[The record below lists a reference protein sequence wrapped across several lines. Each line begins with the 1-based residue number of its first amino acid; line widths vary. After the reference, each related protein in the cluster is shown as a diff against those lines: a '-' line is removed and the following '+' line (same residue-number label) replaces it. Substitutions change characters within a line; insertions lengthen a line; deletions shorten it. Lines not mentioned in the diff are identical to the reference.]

1 MTSRTSRTNGSANN
15 THSDGATEHRMF
27 QIFVHLAA
35 DVYSHGVGELEG
47 VEESVSDDAGST
59 KKC

>member
-1 MTSRTSRTNGSANN
+1 
-15 THSDGATEHRMF
+15 MF
-27 QIFVHLAA
+27 DIFLFYLAA
-35 DVYSHGVGELEG
+35 DVYSHGVRELEG

>member
-1 MTSRTSRTNGSANN
+1 
-15 THSDGATEHRMF
+15 MF